1 VKTAVF
7 WGCCILTDQLGYE
20 MSVRETFPKLGLELV
35 DLRESVCCG
44 DPVKSINDFAA
55 NYLGARVVALA
66 NQTGLRDLFVP
77 CNRCHFTIS
86 EAMKTMS
93 RNQKAGRKI
102 RELLK
107 EEELEYN
114 PDVKVWHTID
124 LLHDCLGLQKVKK
137 AVEKPLKG
145 LKVASHVGCQ
155 IIRYSDLGRVDDAEN
170 PSKLDELIRAL
181 GAEAI
186 DYPEKLDCC
195 GSALMH
201 SHPDSALSLAGSK
214 LKALQALNVDGLVVS
229 CPDCGLMFDTRQ
241 KDTATI
247 VGVKLNVPVLYY
259 TQLLGIALGIDE
271 KKLGLHLNQSP
282 IDHLLAKI
290 SA

>member
-1 VKTAVF
+1 MKTSVF
-7 WGCCILTDQLGYE
+7 WGCCILADQLGYE

-35 DLRESVCCG
+35 DLRESFCCG

-55 NYLGARVVALA
+55 SYLGARVLALA
-66 NQTGLRDLFVP
+66 YQTGLDDLFVP

-86 EAMKTMS
+86 EAMKTM
-93 RNQKAGRKI
+93 RLNPKAGRKI

-107 EEELEYN
+107 DEELEYN
-114 PDVKVWHTID
+114 PDIKVWHMID
-124 LLHDCLGLQKVKK
+124 LLHDCLGLEKVKE
-137 AVEKPLKG
+137 AVEIPLKG
-145 LKVASHVGCQ
+145 LKMASHVGCQ
-155 IIRYSDLGRVDDAEN
+155 IIRYSDLGRVDAAEN
-170 PSKLDELIRAL
+170 PIKLDGLIRAL
-181 GAEAI
+181 GAEVV
-186 DYPEKLDCC
+186 DYAEKLDCC
-195 GSALMH
+195 GSALMR

-214 LKALQALNVDGLVVS
+214 LKTLQTLKVDGLVVS
-229 CPDCGLMFDTRQ
+229 CPDCGLMFDARQ
-241 KDTATI
+241 KDTATF

-259 TQLLGIALGIDE
+259 TQLLGLALEVDE

>member
-1 VKTAVF
+1 MKTAVF
-7 WGCCILTDQLGYE
+7 WGCRILIDQLGYE
-20 MSVRETFPKLGLELV
+20 MSVRETFPKLGLDLV

-55 NYLGARVVALA
+55 NYLGARVLALA
-66 NQTGLRDLFVP
+66 DQTGLHDLFVP

-86 EAMKTMS
+86 EAMHTMS
-93 RNQKAGRKI
+93 QNQKAQQKI

-107 EEELEYN
+107 EEDLAYN
-114 PDVKVWHTID
+114 PDIKVWHTID
-124 LLHDCLGLQKVKK
+124 LLHDCLGLEKVKK
-137 AVEKPLKG
+137 AVEKPLKD
-145 LKVASHVGCQ
+145 LKMASHVGCQ
-155 IIRYSDLGRVDDAEN
+155 IIRYTDLGRVDDAEN
-170 PSKLDELIRAL
+170 PTKLDELIRAL
-181 GAEAI
+181 GAEVI
-186 DYPEKLDCC
+186 DYAEKLDCC
-195 GSALMH
+195 GSALMQ

-214 LKALQALNVDGLVVS
+214 LKALQALNVDALVVS

-247 VGVKLNVPVLYY
+247 VGMKLNVPVLYY
-259 TQLLGIALGIDE
+259 TQLLGMALGIEE

-282 IDHLLAKI
+282 VDRLLAKI

>member
-7 WGCCILTDQLGYE
+7 WGCCILADQLGYE
-20 MSVRETFPKLGLELV
+20 MSVRETFPRLGLELV

-44 DPVKSINDFAA
+44 DPVKSINDFAT
-55 NYLGARVVALA
+55 NYLGIRVLALT
-66 NQTGLRDLFVP
+66 NQTGLHDLFVP

-86 EAMKTMS
+86 EAMKTV
-93 RNQKAGRKI
+93 RQNQEAGQKI
-102 RELLK
+102 RKLLE

-114 PDVKVWHTID
+114 PDIKVCHTID
-124 LLHDCLGLQKVKK
+124 LLHDCLGLEKVKK
-137 AVEKPLKG
+137 TVEKPLKG
-145 LKVASHVGCQ
+145 LKMASHVGCQ
-155 IIRYSDLGRVDDAEN
+155 IIRYSDLGRIDDAEN
-170 PSKLDELIRAL
+170 PIKLDELIRAL
-181 GAEAI
+181 GAEVV
-186 DYPEKLDCC
+186 DYAEKLDCC
-195 GSALMH
+195 GSALTH

-214 LKALQALNVDGLVVS
+214 LKALQALKVDGLVVS
-229 CPDCGLMFDTRQ
+229 CPDCGLMFDARQ

-259 TQLLGIALGIDE
+259 TQLLGIAMGIDE

>member
-1 VKTAVF
+1 MKTAVF
-7 WGCCILTDQLGYE
+7 WGCCILADQLGYE
-20 MSVRETFPKLGLELV
+20 MSVRETFPKLDLDLV

-55 NYLGARVVALA
+55 NYLGARVLALA
-66 NQTGLRDLFVP
+66 NQTGLHDLFVP

-86 EAMKTMS
+86 EAMNTMS
-93 RNQKAGRKI
+93 QNQKAGRKI
-102 RELLK
+102 REFLK

-114 PDVKVWHTID
+114 PGVKVWHTID
-124 LLHDCLGLQKVKK
+124 LLHDCMGLQKVKK

-201 SHPDSALSLAGSK
+201 SHIDSALSLAGSK

-247 VGVKLNVPVLYY
+247 VGIKLNVPVLYY

>member
-1 VKTAVF
+1 VKTSVF
-7 WGCCILTDQLGYE
+7 WGCCILANQLGYE

-44 DPVKSINDFAA
+44 DPVKSMNDFAA
-55 NYLGARVVALA
+55 NYLGARVLALA
-66 NQTGLRDLFVP
+66 NQTGLHDLFVP

-86 EAMKTMS
+86 EAMKTV
-93 RNQKAGRKI
+93 RQNQKAGRKI
-102 RELLK
+102 MELLK

-114 PDVKVWHTID
+114 PDIKVWHTID
-124 LLHDCLGLQKVKK
+124 LLHDFLGLEKVKK
-137 AVEKPLKG
+137 TVEKPLKA
-145 LKVASHVGCQ
+145 LKMASHVGCQ
-155 IIRYSDLGRVDDAEN
+155 IIRYSDLGRVDDAET
-170 PSKLDELIRAL
+170 PCKLDDLIRAL
-181 GAEAI
+181 GAEVV
-186 DYPEKLDCC
+186 DYAEKLDCC

-214 LKALQALNVDGLVVS
+214 LKALQALKVDGLVVS
-229 CPDCGLMFDTRQ
+229 CPDCGLMFDARQ
-241 KDTATI
+241 KDTATF

-259 TQLLGIALGIDE
+259 TQLLGLALEVDE

>member
-55 NYLGARVVALA
+55 NYLGSRVLALA

-124 LLHDCLGLQKVKK
+124 LLHDCMGLQKVKK

-155 IIRYSDLGRVDDAEN
+155 IVRYSDLGRVDDAEN